1 MHVHLFLH
9 VLKGGKLGHI
19 ISAILMRNSG
29 MHGLRQLLM
38 IITTV
43 SVKMI
48 RAEIGLTQ
56 LTLAH

>member
-1 MHVHLFLH
+1 MCNMCIFFWVK
-9 VLKGGKLGHI
+9 VRKLERI
-19 ISAILMRNSG
+19 ISAIFMRNSG
-29 MHGLRQLLM
+29 MLGLRELLM

-48 RAEIGLTQ
+48 RAKIGLTQ